1 MFLLV
6 FINGEKKSDM
16 INTCLMAVMGKK
28 GVSGVGNLK
37 KWVAAK
43 PENTVTDDWSKQ
55 FDIKKYNISGIY
67 QISAFSSL

>member
-1 MFLLV
+1 
-6 FINGEKKSDM
+6 
-16 INTCLMAVMGKK
+16 MAVMGKK